1 MMTLVQIVMTLVASD
16 RPHSSQSR
24 QSQSNHSTNALITYS
39 WQAARGQY
47 MNQGNSEDSE
57 L

>member
-1 MMTLVQIVMTLVASD
+1 MTLVALD

-39 WQAARGQY
+39 WQAAGGQY

-57 L
+57 Q